1 MALNNLYQNQQPQGG
16 IDQLAQN
23 AMFPQ
28 SQMDKTQYAVPSQM
42 PTSAEV
48 INSDYDPQTDP
59 YTGMPAKPFAAGG
72 IASIPRYSGA
82 DGSDVQAPA
91 PWDPASGQVTLQQLD
106 PTGQADPKS
115 VAYTIPKDSI
125 KTFVANTNDNG
136 QEDPSLG
143 GKYILNDGST
153 MIVGGDGTVTAATP
167 ARNEYTLNKDG
178 YYQPTGSDLTWNG
191 QANLLTKNIGGVDV
205 QVPGMYTKGGYQDA
219 QGNLRTDANGVPVAL
234 APNYLDS
241 GFGQSGLADAAP
253 YIAAA
258 AMAAMTMGASAPE
271 SATML
276 APEATGDVFAGYS
289 ATGSAA
295 GTAGSTV
302 PADYGAA
309 SSAIPD
315 WATQNADA
323 AAQEAAQTAP
333 YNTAPADI
341 AAAGKGMTAAQAAA
355 AKMGLDMLT
364 GGTKGSQATASGG
377 GSSTAPQ
384 QITPDINRGGVTG
397 YQGEAVSPNG
407 NITPAQL
414 SGIKGVGQPQ
424 YFAQGGIANLGSYS
438 DGGKT
443 EDKNMIE
450 NLTEKEKDLL
460 RPELMAQ
467 SLKPMPGSEYLGS
480 SYVPQGA
487 FGRVGA
493 STDLDE
499 TSKLRAGLSGM
510 AMAAPGQHGVKTMPG
525 SMDIGYNTQVG
536 PGNLDLSAF
545 RSINPVPEK
554 GHMQGLNA
562 RYTVPFAQGGNVDY
576 NLGSYSD
583 GGQLL
588 RGPGDGMSDN
598 IPAKI
603 GNSQPARLADGEFV
617 IPADVV
623 SHLGNGS
630 TDAGAKQLYVMM
642 EKIRKARTG
651 NKKQGKRINPSK
663 FLL

>member
-72 IASIPRYSGA
+72 IATLRFDEG
-82 DGSDVQAPA
+82 GSAPA
-91 PWDPASGQVTLQQLD
+91 PWDPSSGQVTLQQYD
-106 PTGQADPKS
+106 PTGQSDPKNIN
-115 VAYTIPKDSI
+115 YTIPKDSI
-125 KTFVANTNDNG
+125 KQFIPNPNENG
-136 QEDPSLG
+136 EPDPTAG
-143 GKYILNDGST
+143 GRYILNDGST
-153 MIVGGDGTVTAATP
+153 MSVGADGVVSTATP
-167 ARNEYTLNKDG
+167 ARSEYTLNKDG
-178 YYQPTGSDLTWNG
+178 YYQPTGSGLTWNG
-191 QANLLTKNIGGVDV
+191 GANLLTKNIGGVDV
-205 QVPGMYTKGGYQDA
+205 MVPGMYTKGGYGDA

-253 YIAAA
+253 FITAATMAAFGMPTEGMMFEGMVPASETLAGAATAGATTAPAVGGSMAPGADVFGGLAGTGGSYSGMTAAEQAAAATAASSMGPTYAELGYEGVGAKSTADAIAAA
-258 AMAAMTMGASAPE
+258 DAGAKA
-271 SATML
+271 
-276 APEATGDVFAGYS
+276 
-289 ATGSAA
+289 
-295 GTAGSTV
+295 
-302 PADYGAA
+302 
-309 SSAIPD
+309 
-315 WATQNADA
+315 
-323 AAQEAAQTAP
+323 
-333 YNTAPADI
+333 
-341 AAAGKGMTAAQAAA
+341 AAAGKGMTAAQAMA
-355 AKMGLDMLT
+355 AKAGLDMLT

-377 GSSTAPQ
+377 GSYAAPQ

-397 YQGEAVSPNG
+397 YQGEAVSPNA

-424 YFAQGGIANLGSYS
+424 YFAQGG
-438 DGGKT
+438 T
-443 EDKNMIE
+443 
-450 NLTEKEKDLL
+450 T
-460 RPELMAQ
+460 
-467 SLKPMPGSEYLGS
+467 
-480 SYVPQGA
+480 
-487 FGRVGA
+487 
-493 STDLDE
+493 
-499 TSKLRAGLSGM
+499 
-510 AMAAPGQHGVKTMPG
+510 
-525 SMDIGYNTQVG
+525 
-536 PGNLDLSAF
+536 
-545 RSINPVPEK
+545 
-554 GHMQGLNA
+554 
-562 RYTVPFAQGGNVDY
+562 QGGIAT
-576 NLGSYSD
+576 LGSYSD

-588 RGPGDGMSDN
+588 KGPGDGMSDN

>member
-72 IASIPRYSGA
+72 IATLRFDEG
-82 DGSDVQAPA
+82 GSAPA
-91 PWDPASGQVTLQQLD
+91 PWDPSSGQVTLQQFDLS
-106 PTGQADPKS
+106 GQSDPKNVS
-115 VAYTIPKDSI
+115 YTIPKDSI
-125 KTFVANTNDNG
+125 KQFVANPNENG
-136 QEDPSLG
+136 EPDPTAG

-153 MIVGGDGTVTAATP
+153 MIVGGDGTVTGATP
-167 ARNEYTLNKDG
+167 ARSDYTLNSQG

-205 QVPGMYTKGGYQDA
+205 QVPGQYTKGGYQTSGGGLA
-219 QGNLRTDANGVPVAL
+219 TDANGVPVAL
-234 APNYLDS
+234 APAQYDS
-241 GFGQSGLADAAP
+241 GAGKSGLADAAP
-253 YIAAA
+253 LMAIA
-258 AMAAMTMGASAPE
+258 AMAAMTGGAGAGAAPE
-271 SATML
+271 VVGGELGADYF
-276 APEATGDVFAGYS
+276 GGYS

-302 PADYGAA
+302 PAEYGAA
-309 SSAIPD
+309 YGTGATGATVSPEFAPVDTPLEGTGAAPGSSTVPD

-323 AAQEAAQTAP
+323 AANEAAQTAQ

-341 AAAGKGMTAAQAAA
+341 GSKGMTAAQAMA
-355 AKMGLDMLT
+355 AKAGLDMLT
-364 GGTKGSQATASGG
+364 SGTKGSQATTSGG
-377 GSSTAPQ
+377 GSSVAPQ

-397 YQGEAVSPNG
+397 YQGEAVSPNV
-407 NITPAQL
+407 NIAPAQI

-424 YFAQGGIANLGSYS
+424 YFAQGG
-438 DGGKT
+438 T
-443 EDKNMIE
+443 
-450 NLTEKEKDLL
+450 T
-460 RPELMAQ
+460 
-467 SLKPMPGSEYLGS
+467 
-480 SYVPQGA
+480 
-487 FGRVGA
+487 
-493 STDLDE
+493 
-499 TSKLRAGLSGM
+499 
-510 AMAAPGQHGVKTMPG
+510 
-525 SMDIGYNTQVG
+525 
-536 PGNLDLSAF
+536 
-545 RSINPVPEK
+545 
-554 GHMQGLNA
+554 
-562 RYTVPFAQGGNVDY
+562 QGGITT
-576 NLGSYSD
+576 LGSYSD

-588 RGPGDGMSDN
+588 KGPGDGMSDN